1 MTYYFAYGMN
11 TNLYEMRHRC
21 PDAENLGVGYLDDH
35 KMVFKYHADMI
46 ESPGHTAPGVLWK
59 ITDRCLESL
68 DMLEGFP
75 VYYNRRTVKIRTES
89 GEVVDA
95 LMYYMVDEQELC
107 EPSAGYYYMLWQ
119 GYNSHKI
126 PVEYLKSGYPA
137 MA

>member
-11 TNLYEMRHRC
+11 TNLYEMQHRC
-21 PDAENLGVGYLDDH
+21 PNAENMGAAYLDDH

-46 ESPGHTAPGVLWK
+46 KTPGHTAPGVLWK
-59 ITDRCLESL
+59 ITDQCLASL

-75 VYYNRRTVKIRTES
+75 VYYNRKTVKIQTKS

-95 LMYYMVDEQELC
+95 LMYYMIDEEEFC
-107 EPSAGYYYMLWQ
+107 EPSTGYYYMLSE

-126 PVEYLKSGYPA
+126 SLKYLKSAYPA
-137 MA
+137 VA